1 MKIGQHLLKTMRRAM
16 LLLALIMS
24 ALPSRGEGSGG
35 GSFFNLT
42 ADEVRI
48 DTLLPAFHYA
58 HPLGAHYA
66 DSTYTV
72 EITYPEFIDMSPSD
86 IKRYQ
91 ELSGRQL
98 GEMPEVVQSLSISRK
113 QGTLH
118 IGFVPLVY
126 RDGKYQKLV
135 SFRLEVKGK
144 KIASNSK
151 RAAASKR
158 RTADERYVS
167 ESVLATGSWAKIS
180 VPATGIY
187 QLTSDLIR
195 QAGFTDINK
204 VKVYGYGGALQPERL
219 TGDYLEETDDLQEV
233 PLCEVDGKRLF
244 FAVGP
249 VSWDDS
255 HQRIRNPYSSYGYYF
270 LTQNDDAPQT
280 ISWTDLLATHYP
292 SEDHYCS
299 LYEVDDY
306 AWFSGGRNL
315 YDATLLYAGKTYKY
329 TVAATGTSS
338 TGSLT
343 VALSG
348 LGIGGS
354 VTVALNGKEVGYV
367 SIPSVG
373 SYDKMRTAQQTF
385 TVDNLQASNE
395 VTLTPDNNIPNVR
408 LDYLSTYSTEPVAAP
423 ESSQNFPTPA
433 YVYNI
438 LNQNHHADKAADM
451 VIVIPTTQK
460 LLAQAERLK
469 KLHEQKDGLR
479 VNIVPADEL
488 FNEFSS
494 GTPDANAYRRYMKML
509 YDRAETDDD
518 MPRFLLLLGDCAWDN
533 RMLSPSWKGYSPDDY
548 LLCYESENSYSQT
561 HCYVSDDYFCMLDD
575 GEGGNMISSD
585 QADAAVGRIPARTAD
600 EAAIVVDKI
609 ENYMNNQ
616 QAGSWQNL
624 LCFMGDDGNNNVHMA
639 DADSVARLVE
649 TRYPDFVVKRIMW
662 DAYTRVSSS
671 TGNSYPDATRL
682 IKQYMQQGALII
694 NYSGHG
700 SPGAISHEYVLK
712 RTDFES
718 AVSQRLPLWV
728 TASCDIMP
736 FDGQEENIGET
747 ALFNKKGGA
756 VAFYGTT
763 RTVYQPQNRLMN
775 LAFTNRV
782 LSKDEDGDPMP
793 IGEAVRLAKNELIS
807 TGVIL
812 GYDRKGDPVRATDQ
826 STNRLQYS
834 LLGDP
839 AMYLAMPTQQL
850 KIESIND
857 TPLTDGTVVKL
868 KAGSTAKVAGRILT
882 DEGQTDTS
890 FNGTMTAVVRD
901 VKEEIVCRLNN
912 TTSDGADVPFIYYD
926 RVNTLFNGSDQVKE
940 GLFTFT
946 FAVPKDI
953 SYSDDNALI
962 NVYAVNGDKTIEASG
977 RSGSLILNGQ
987 ASQSGSEAGPSIYCY
1002 LNSEAFSNGDA
1013 VNQTPYFVALLNDED
1028 GINVSGS
1035 GIGHDLQLIIDGQM
1049 AATYNLN
1056 DYFQYDFGS
1065 YTKGQVGFSIPT
1077 LSYGQHKLLFRAW
1090 DVLNNSST
1098 AELAF
1103 NVVKGLEP
1111 QIVSVEC
1118 SPNPAKTNTT
1128 FRVVHDR
1135 TGSEMDVKLDI
1146 FDTSGRH
1153 LWTHSEN
1160 GVPTDQVFTLN
1171 WDLTTNE
1178 GRRLNTGLYLYR
1190 ISISSDGSDYSSKAQ
1205 KLIILNK

>member
-1 MKIGQHLLKTMRRAM
+1 MGLTAHAQH
-16 LLLALIMS
+16 
-24 ALPSRGEGSGG
+24 
-35 GSFFNLT
+35 FFNLT
-42 ADEVRI
+42 ADEVKL
-48 DTLLPAFHYA
+48 DTLLPAFHHAY
-58 HPLGAHYA
+58 PLGEHYA

-72 EITYPEFIDMSPSD
+72 EITYPDFIDMGADD
-86 IKRYQ
+86 IQRYEQ
-91 ELSGRQL
+91 LSGRPL
-98 GEMPEVVQSLSISRK
+98 GEMPEVSQSVSVSRK

-118 IGFVPLVY
+118 IGFVPLVF
-126 RDGKYQKLV
+126 RNGKYQKLV
-135 SFRLEVKGK
+135 SFKLEVK
-144 KIASNSK
+144 AQK
-151 RAAASKR
+151 RETRSR
-158 RTADERYVS
+158 RANGERYAANS
-167 ESVLATGSWAKIS
+167 ILAAGSWAKIS

-219 TGDYLEETDDLQEV
+219 TGDYLAETDDLQEV

-244 FAVGP
+244 FGVGP
-249 VSWDDS
+249 VSWNS
-255 HQRIRNPYSSYGYYF
+255 SYQRVRNPYSSYGYYF
-270 LTQNDDAPQT
+270 ITQGDEAPQT
-280 ISWTDLLATHYP
+280 ISWDDFLADHYP
-292 SEDHYCS
+292 LADHYCS

-315 YDATLLYAGKTYKY
+315 YDATLLYSGNTYKY
-329 TVAATGTSS
+329 TIAATGTSS

-348 LGIGGS
+348 LGTGGS
-354 VTVALNGKEVGYV
+354 VAVTLNGKELGTI

-373 SYDKMRTAQQTF
+373 SYDKMRTAEHIY

-395 VTLTPDNNIPNVR
+395 VTLTPDAAVPNVR
-408 LDYLSTYSTEPVAAP
+408 LDYLSTYASEPVAAP
-423 ESSQNFPTPA
+423 ESSQVFPTPA

-438 LNQNHHADKAADM
+438 MNQNHHADKAADM
-451 VIVIPTTQK
+451 VIIIPTTQK
-460 LLAQAERLK
+460 LLAQAQRLK
-469 KLHEQKDGLR
+469 TLHEEKDGLR

-509 YDRAETDDD
+509 YDRAESEDD
-518 MPRFLLLLGDCAWDN
+518 MPRYLLLLGDCAWDN
-533 RMLSPSWKGYSPDDY
+533 RMLSQLWRNNYSPDDF

-561 HCYVSDDYFCMLDD
+561 QCYVSDDYFCMLDD
-575 GEGGNMISSD
+575 NEGGSMVTSD
-585 QADAAVGRIPARTAD
+585 QADAAVGRIPARSAD

-609 ENYMNNQ
+609 EDYMNNQ

-649 TRYPDFVVKRIMW
+649 NRYPNFVVKRIMW

-682 IKQYMQQGALII
+682 IKQYMQQGALVM

-700 SPGAISHEYVLK
+700 GPGGISHEYVL
-712 RTDFES
+712 RRNDFETATS
-718 AVSQRLPLWV
+718 TRLPLWV

-747 ALFNKKGGA
+747 AIFNKKGGA

-782 LSKDEDGDPMP
+782 LSKDEEGEPMP

-807 TGVIL
+807 TGVYL
-812 GYDRKGDPVRATDQ
+812 GNDGRGNPVYSTDQ

-839 AMYLAMPTQQL
+839 ALRLAMPTQQVS
-850 KIESIND
+850 IESIND
-857 TPLTDGTVVKL
+857 TPLTSGTVVKL
-868 KAGSTAKVAGRILT
+868 KAGSTAKVTGRILDSDGDT
-882 DEGQTDTS
+882 DGS

-901 VKEEIVCRLNN
+901 VKEEITCRLNN
-912 TTSDGADVPFIYYD
+912 TTSDGADTPFVYYD

-940 GLFTFT
+940 GLFSFT

-962 NVYAVNGDKTIEASG
+962 NVYAVNSDKTVEANGCSAN
-977 RSGSLILNGQ
+977 LVLNGQ
-987 ASQSGSEAGPSIYCY
+987 ASQTSSESGPSIYCY
-1002 LNSEAFSNGDA
+1002 LNSEEFTNGDA
-1013 VNQTPYFVALLNDED
+1013 VNQTPYFVAVLNDED
-1028 GINVSGS
+1028 GINASGS

-1049 AATYNLN
+1049 ATTYNLN

-1065 YTKGQVGFSIPT
+1065 YTKGQVGYSIPA

-1098 AELAF
+1098 AELSF

-1111 QIVSVEC
+1111 RLVSVEC
-1118 SPNPAKTNTT
+1118 SPNPAKTSTT
-1128 FRVVHDR
+1128 FRIVHDR

-1153 LWTHSEN
+1153 LWTYSES
-1160 GVPTDQVFTLN
+1160 GVPTDQAYTLE

-1178 GRRLNTGLYLYR
+1178 GRRLSTGLYLYR
-1190 ISISSDGSDYSSKAQ
+1190 VSISSDGSDYSSKAQ

>member
-1 MKIGQHLLKTMRRAM
+1 MPTK
-16 LLLALIMS
+16 
-24 ALPSRGEGSGG
+24 LPTE
-35 GSFFNLT
+35 
-42 ADEVRI
+42 
-48 DTLLPAFHYA
+48 
-58 HPLGAHYA
+58 
-66 DSTYTV
+66 
-72 EITYPEFIDMSPSD
+72 
-86 IKRYQ
+86 
-91 ELSGRQL
+91 
-98 GEMPEVVQSLSISRK
+98 
-113 QGTLH
+113 
-118 IGFVPLVY
+118 
-126 RDGKYQKLV
+126 
-135 SFRLEVKGK
+135 
-144 KIASNSK
+144 
-151 RAAASKR
+151 
-158 RTADERYVS
+158 ER
-167 ESVLATGSWAKIS
+167 
-180 VPATGIY
+180 
-187 QLTSDLIR
+187 
-195 QAGFTDINK
+195 
-204 VKVYGYGGALQPERL
+204 
-219 TGDYLEETDDLQEV
+219 
-233 PLCEVDGKRLF
+233 
-244 FAVGP
+244 
-249 VSWDDS
+249 
-255 HQRIRNPYSSYGYYF
+255 
-270 LTQNDDAPQT
+270 
-280 ISWTDLLATHYP
+280 
-292 SEDHYCS
+292 
-299 LYEVDDY
+299 
-306 AWFSGGRNL
+306 
-315 YDATLLYAGKTYKY
+315 
-329 TVAATGTSS
+329 
-338 TGSLT
+338 
-343 VALSG
+343 
-348 LGIGGS
+348 
-354 VTVALNGKEVGYV
+354 
-367 SIPSVG
+367 
-373 SYDKMRTAQQTF
+373 
-385 TVDNLQASNE
+385 
-395 VTLTPDNNIPNVR
+395 
-408 LDYLSTYSTEPVAAP
+408 
-423 ESSQNFPTPA
+423 
-433 YVYNI
+433 
-438 LNQNHHADKAADM
+438 
-451 VIVIPTTQK
+451 
-460 LLAQAERLK
+460 
-469 KLHEQKDGLR
+469 DGLR
-479 VNIVPADEL
+479 VTIVPADEL
-488 FNEFSS
+488 YNEFSS

-509 YDRAETDDD
+509 YDRAETEDD
-518 MPRFLLLLGDCAWDN
+518 MPRYLLLLGDCAWDN
-533 RMLSPSWKGYSPDDY
+533 RMLSTSWKNCSPDDF

-561 HCYVSDDYFCMLDD
+561 NCYVTDDYFCMLDD
-575 GEGGNMISSD
+575 GEGGNMVTND
-585 QADAAVGRIPARTAD
+585 QADAAVGRITARSAND
-600 EAAIVVDKI
+600 AAIVVDKI

-616 QAGSWQNL
+616 QAGAWQNL

-639 DADSVARLVE
+639 DADSIARLVE
-649 TRYPDFVVKRIMW
+649 NRYPDFVVKRIMW

-682 IKQYMQQGALII
+682 IKQYMQQGALIM

-912 TTSDGADVPFIYYD
+912 TTSDGADVPFVYYD